1 MSRIVQLLIF
11 GLQLGGIYALLALGY
26 NMVYGIVG
34 MINFAHGDF
43 LMVGAYAAFF
53 LAAAIG
59 GTSYSAGTVIL
70 IILLSM
76 VISGLLGVITE
87 RIAYKP
93 LRNRPRLMSLI
104 TAVAVSMFIENLFR
118 AIPFIGPTPRA
129 FPSFFPLQSYTFLG
143 AEITSIQIAIIGL
156 AALLMVILYL
166 FIMRSPVGRQMR
178 AISMDREASVLVG
191 INVDKVI
198 SITFLIGASLAAA
211 SGIFYSSIYPII
223 DVYMGS
229 WLGNKAFI
237 AAVLGGIG
245 DVRGAMLGGLIMG
258 ITEVMG
264 TAINSDLGYGICFLI
279 LILIML
285 LKPAGLLGK
294 NTVEKV

>member
-104 TAVAVSMFIENLFR
+104 TAVAVSMFIEILFR
-118 AIPFIGPTPRA
+118 AIPFIGPTP
-129 FPSFFPLQSYTFLG
+129 
-143 AEITSIQIAIIGL
+143 
-156 AALLMVILYL
+156 
-166 FIMRSPVGRQMR
+166 
-178 AISMDREASVLVG
+178 
-191 INVDKVI
+191 
-198 SITFLIGASLAAA
+198 
-211 SGIFYSSIYPII
+211 
-223 DVYMGS
+223 
-229 WLGNKAFI
+229 
-237 AAVLGGIG
+237 
-245 DVRGAMLGGLIMG
+245 
-258 ITEVMG
+258 
-264 TAINSDLGYGICFLI
+264 
-279 LILIML
+279 
-285 LKPAGLLGK
+285 
-294 NTVEKV
+294 

>member
-1 MSRIVQLLIF
+1 
-11 GLQLGGIYALLALGY
+11 
-26 NMVYGIVG
+26 
-34 MINFAHGDF
+34 
-43 LMVGAYAAFF
+43 
-53 LAAAIG
+53 
-59 GTSYSAGTVIL
+59 
-70 IILLSM
+70 
-76 VISGLLGVITE
+76 
-87 RIAYKP
+87 
-93 LRNRPRLMSLI
+93 
-104 TAVAVSMFIENLFR
+104 
-118 AIPFIGPTPRA
+118 
-129 FPSFFPLQSYTFLG
+129 
-143 AEITSIQIAIIGL
+143 
-156 AALLMVILYL
+156 
-166 FIMRSPVGRQMR
+166 MR
-178 AISMDREASVLVG
+178 AISMDREASALVG

>member
-1 MSRIVQLLIF
+1 MSRIVQLLFF

-53 LAAAIG
+53 LAAALG
-59 GTSYSAGTVIL
+59 GSPYAIGTVIL
-70 IILLSM
+70 IFVLSM
-76 VISGLLGVITE
+76 VISGVLGVVTE

-118 AIPFIGPTPRA
+118 AIPFIGPTPRS
-129 FPSFFPLQSYTFLG
+129 FPSFFPLKSYSFLG
-143 AEITSIQIAIIGL
+143 AEITSIQIIIIVL
-156 AALLMVILYL
+156 SALLMLVLQI
-166 FIMRSPVGRQMR
+166 FITYTKVGRQMR
-178 AISMDREASVLVG
+178 AISMDREAAALVG
-191 INVDKVI
+191 INVNKTI
-198 SITFLIGASLAAA
+198 SITFLIGAALAAA
-211 SGIFYSSIYPII
+211 SGILYSSIYPII

-258 ITEVMG
+258 ITEVLG
-264 TAINSDLGYGICFLI
+264 TAINSDFGYGICFVI

-294 NTVEKV
+294 NVIEKV